1 VNKHLIRSAVVL
13 SAGIGERLRPLTN
26 HVPKALFPV
35 GDRPAIIRIIDK
47 LRSMAISDFHVNT
60 FHLAAEIEECLN
72 QLSGINMT
80 VKRESVLRGTGGGI
94 ANFREQLKESDFLLH
109 NCDVYSDDD
118 FMKLI
123 RHHYNRNA
131 LITMMVVNYPPINTL
146 IVENGEITG
155 FSTEDGLYTY
165 SGIAVIS
172 SRIWY
177 YLPDEQTF
185 SLIPVLKTAVVN
197 GETISAYVS
206 SEYWVDFGTPEQ
218 YWELHRHLA
227 GGGNGYVSELALLDN
242 ATLNGFNFIG
252 AEARLKNAVIEN
264 CIVFPGA
271 EVIDENLKN
280 TIINGDCR
288 VSV

>member
-1 VNKHLIRSAVVL
+1 MNKHLIRSAVVL

-35 GDRPAIIRIIDK
+35 GDQPAIIRIINK
-47 LRSMAISDFHVNT
+47 LQSIAVSDFYVNT
-60 FHLAAEIEECLN
+60 FHLAAEIEERLN
-72 QLSGINMT
+72 QLSGVNMT
-80 VKRESVLRGTGGGI
+80 VKRESMLRGTGGGI

-118 FMKLI
+118 LRELI
-123 RHHYNRNA
+123 QHHDSRNA

-146 IVENGEITG
+146 IVENGEVTG
-155 FSTEDGLYTY
+155 FSAEDGLYTY
-165 SGIAVIS
+165 SGIAVLS
-172 SRIWY
+172 SRIWQ
-177 YLPDEQTF
+177 YLPDKEVF
-185 SLIPVLKTAVVN
+185 PIVPVIGRAITN

-206 SEYWVDFGTPEQ
+206 SEYWVDFGTPGQ

-227 GGGNGYVSELALLDN
+227 GGGNGYVSDLAVLDN
-242 ATLNGFNFIG
+242 AVLNGFNFIG
-252 AEARLKNAVIEN
+252 ADARIKNSVMEN

-280 TIINGDCR
+280 TIIQRKCR
-288 VSV
+288 VFI

>member
-1 VNKHLIRSAVVL
+1 MNKDLIQSAVVL
-13 SAGIGERLRPLTN
+13 SAGIGERLRPLTD

-35 GDRPAIIRIIDK
+35 GDRPAIIGIINK
-47 LRSMAISDFHVNT
+47 LRSIAVSDFYVNT

-72 QLSGINMT
+72 QLSGINMM

-118 FMKLI
+118 FRELI

-146 IVENGEITG
+146 IVENGEVTG
-155 FSTEDGLYTY
+155 FSPEDGLYTY

-177 YLPDEQTF
+177 YLPDEEAF
-185 SLIPVLKTAVVN
+185 SLIPVLKTAVAN

-206 SEYWVDFGTPEQ
+206 SEYWVDFGTPRQ

-227 GGGNGYVSELALLDN
+227 GGGSGYVSELAVLDN
-242 ATLNGFNFIG
+242 AVLNGFNFI
-252 AEARLKNAVIEN
+252 AANARIKNSVMEN

-271 EVIDENLKN
+271 DVIDENLKN
-280 TIINGDCR
+280 TIIHGDCR